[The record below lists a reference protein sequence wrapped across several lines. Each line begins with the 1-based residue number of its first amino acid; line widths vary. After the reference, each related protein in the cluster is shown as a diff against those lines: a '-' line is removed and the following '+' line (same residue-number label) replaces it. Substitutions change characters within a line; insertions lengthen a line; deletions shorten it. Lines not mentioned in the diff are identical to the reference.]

1 MKYERILQAIAGTVW
16 MIHQPKLEEIIG
28 VVEARARGVVLETDY
43 LAKVEARRKAMLGP
57 QGRVRVMGL
66 HGTISQRPSL
76 FSSGGTSTEEFGRE
90 LDMALRDPE
99 IGAVLIDADTPGGS
113 VFGVHELSQRIFES
127 RGIKPIAAIANPEAY
142 SAGYYVASAADELW
156 VTPTGMVGSVGV
168 VATHIDYSQ
177 QNAENGVKVTYV
189 TAGRHKV
196 EGNPDEPLDKEARA
210 ELQRHVDRYYGMF
223 VQSVA
228 RNRKTTREQVEA
240 DFGQG
245 RIVGSEDA
253 VRRNMADR
261 VGTMQDA
268 IASLNGRVASS
279 RGTKAERRRLG
290 VARAQS
296 NLTTTGAP
304 A

>member
-28 VVEARARGVVLETDY
+28 VVEARANGVALESDY
-43 LAKVEARRKAMLGP
+43 LAKIEARRKAMLGT
-57 QGRVRVMGL
+57 QGRVHVMGL
-66 HGTISQRPSL
+66 HGTISQRPSV

-90 LDMALRDPE
+90 LEQALRDPE
-99 IGAVLIDADTPGGS
+99 IGAILIDADTPGGS
-113 VFGVHELSQRIFES
+113 VFGVHELSQRICEA
-127 RGIKPIAAIANPEAY
+127 RGGKPIAAIANPEAY

-168 VATHIDYSQ
+168 VATHIDYSA
-177 QNAENGVKVTYV
+177 QNAEEGIKVTYV

-210 ELQRHVDRYYGMF
+210 ELQRHVDRYYGLF

-228 RNRKTTREQVEA
+228 RNRKTTVERVEA

-245 RIVGSEDA
+245 RIVGAEDA
-253 VRRNMADR
+253 VRRNMADK
-261 VGTMQDA
+261 VGTIQEA
-268 IASLNGRVASS
+268 IAALNSRMVSG

-290 VARAQS
+290 VERAKTG
-296 NLTTTGAP
+296 LTSAEVP